1 MLLVAVSVPNR
12 AAADELN
19 QAWYLEEFRA
29 AEMWQRSQGQGI
41 TVAIIDTGVDST
53 VPELRGQVLEG
64 MDFLAGEGTGL
75 LDNDGHGTAMAA
87 LVAGTGASGGVQGLA
102 PEAKILPLRVANQ
115 PDGFELG
122 SIEESIIEAIEFA
135 ANSDARILSIAVEN
149 QLRVTRHQERV
160 DAAISKAARRGK
172 LIFVAAGNGGGD
184 DIKNSALALQEGVI
198 GVAATGRDGK
208 RAPYSAHGSYVGLA
222 APGRE
227 ISLRCDFPAGDV
239 CVREGGTS
247 SASALASASAA
258 LIWSANPEW
267 TKNQVLRVMME
278 TADGPSK
285 TPRNHY
291 VGYGTVRPDRVLLDG
306 EGDPG
311 DPDVNPMFE
320 RYEAALDPPATPEP
334 SAGGQEEPGKSGG
347 AAEDAHT
354 ESAGASAGAGD
365 GTEERAAESNGE
377 ERGIGGPA
385 VLFGLAGVVIVAG
398 GLAAWWMRRRHDTG
412 TA

>member
-1 MLLVAVSVPNR
+1 M
-12 AAADELN
+12 
-19 QAWYLEEFRA
+19 
-29 AEMWQRSQGQGI
+29 
-41 TVAIIDTGVDST
+41 DTGVDPT
-53 VPELRGQVLEG
+53 IPELRGQVLEG
-64 MDFLAGEGTGL
+64 MDFLTGEGTGW

-87 LVAGTGASGGVQGLA
+87 LVAGTGAGGGVQGLA
-102 PEAKILPLRVANQ
+102 PKTKILPLRVANQ
-115 PDGFELG
+115 PDGFELAAP
-122 SIEESIIEAIEFA
+122 EDSIIKAIEFA
-135 ANSDARILSIAVEN
+135 ANSDAQILSIAVGN
-149 QLRVTRHQERV
+149 RRTVTTEQARI
-160 DAAISKAARRGK
+160 DAAISEAARKGK
-172 LIFVAAGNGGGD
+172 LIFVAAGNIGD
-184 DIKNSALALQEGVI
+184 EKAKAPLFAFQEGTI
-198 GVAATGRDGK
+198 GVAATGRDGE
-208 RAPYSAHGSYVGLA
+208 RAPYSAHGSFVGLA

-247 SASALASASAA
+247 SASALASATAA
-258 LIWSANPEW
+258 LIWSANPKW

-320 RYEAALDPPATPEP
+320 RYEAALDPPATREP
-334 SAGGQEEPGKSGG
+334 SAGEQKEPGTSGG
-347 AAEDAHT
+347 DDEEAGT
-354 ESAGASAGAGD
+354 ESASASAGTGD
-365 GTEERAAESNGE
+365 GAEERAAESGDAD
-377 ERGIGGPA
+377 RGIGGPA

-398 GLAAWWMRRRHDTG
+398 GLAAWWMRRHHDGG

>member
-1 MLLVAVSVPNR
+1 
-12 AAADELN
+12 
-19 QAWYLEEFRA
+19 
-29 AEMWQRSQGQGI
+29 MWQRSQGQGI
-41 TVAIIDTGVDST
+41 TVAVIDSGVDST

-64 MDFLAGEGTGL
+64 MDFLTGEGTGQ

-87 LVAGTGASGGVQGLA
+87 LVAGTGAGGGVQGLA
-102 PEAKILPLRVANQ
+102 PKAKILPLRVANQ
-115 PDGFELG
+115 PTNDFEFG
-122 SIEESIIEAIEFA
+122 AIEDNMIQAIEFA
-135 ANSDARILSIAVEN
+135 ANSDARILSIAVGS
-149 QLRVTRHQERV
+149 RVNATRQQERI
-160 DAAISKAARRGK
+160 DAAISEAARRDK
-172 LIFVAAGNGGGD
+172 LIFVAAGNSAD
-184 DIKNSALALQEGVI
+184 NDIKNSLFAFQEGTI
-198 GVAATGRDGK
+198 GVAATGRDGE
-208 RAPYSAHGSYVGLA
+208 RAPYSAHGSFVGLA

-227 ISLRCDFPAGDV
+227 ISLRCDFPAGEV

-291 VGYGTVRPDRVLLDG
+291 VGYGTVRPDRVILDG

-334 SAGGQEEPGKSGG
+334 SAGGQEEPGTSGG
-347 AAEDAHT
+347 DDQEAGT
-354 ESAGASAGAGD
+354 ESAGTSAGAGD
-365 GTEERAAESNGE
+365 SPEERAAESGGE
-377 ERGIGGPA
+377 GRSIGGPA
-385 VLFGLAGVVIVAG
+385 ALFGLAGVVIVAG
-398 GLAAWWMRRRHDTG
+398 GLAAWWMRRRQDTG
-412 TA
+412 TT